1 MPIPGTL
8 LSLSSVL
15 GQGALRAPPQ
25 PSPFPLHSVRVLPPT
40 PWRLQFPFLGHNAW
54 NLDSSGWFLK
64 LYKEKKKKTG
74 ITSELVVSHLRQAE
88 RANRTAVGS
97 QSSHSD
103 PHTSLYMDSYTRA
116 IN

>member
-1 MPIPGTL
+1 METTVPIFRTQCLEFGFL
-8 LSLSSVL
+8 WLVL
-15 GQGALRAPPQ
+15 KIIQG
-25 PSPFPLHSVRVLPPT
+25 
-40 PWRLQFPFLGHNAW
+40 
-54 NLDSSGWFLK
+54 
-64 LYKEKKKKTG
+64 KKKKTG